1 VDLLFAR
8 RLGHLLVME
17 TQSSSPGRTLLD
29 PVCGM
34 RVDPR
39 SARGGTL
46 VHAGVEH
53 AFCSTHC
60 RAAFEAEPARH
71 RAPRP
76 PGGVSCCGGGGM
88 DAPAHAHAPVVPRAP
103 APAGAVTSAG
113 SVRYSCPMHPEIEQ
127 DGPGDCPL
135 CGMALEPVPGAGA
148 AAEAGEKAEL
158 AALARRLG
166 WGAALSLPLF
176 VLAMAEMIPGLA
188 GRLPARLSGLV
199 QLALATPVLFWSGA
213 SILARARASLAN
225 RRANMYTLVAL
236 GTGAAYLFSL
246 FALLFPAHVPHIGHG
261 LPLYFESA
269 AVIVTLVLL
278 GEWLER
284 RARARAGGALRAL
297 LGLAPSTARRLE
309 EDGSE
314 RDVPLAELEI
324 GARLRVRPGER
335 VPVDGRVLEGASAV
349 DESMLSGEPVAV
361 EKHAGERVHAGTQ
374 NGTGTLV
381 IRAEQVG
388 ARTLLAR
395 IVAQVAEAQ
404 RSRAPVQDRVDRVA
418 AWFVP
423 AVVVAALVTALAWLA
438 LGPEPRGLHALT
450 AAVAVLIIACPC
462 ALGLATPM
470 SILVGVGRGAEL
482 GVLVRDAR
490 ALETLAKVDT
500 LVLDKTGTLTEGK
513 PELVTV
519 APAPGVDERTLLV
532 AAGALERA
540 SEHPLARAVLEG
552 LARRGLAPGAVTEFV
567 AHPGEGLTGR
577 VDGRAAALGNER
589 LLARFALEPGAL
601 AARAA
606 ELRAAGQTVV
616 WIALD
621 GQAAGLLGV
630 ADRLRPSA
638 RGALSELRAEGL
650 ALVLASG
657 DAPATVAATA
667 RELGLETAH
676 GGLSPLDKEAL
687 VARLKAEG
695 RTVAFAGD
703 GINDAPALARADV
716 GLALGGGSD
725 LALESAGIVLLRGDL
740 TALVRARDLARAT
753 TRNLRQNLAFAFVYN
768 VLGIPLAAGLLYP
781 FTGLLLSPMIAGAAM
796 SLSSLSVV
804 TNALRLRRAVPQS
817 AERKAWRRV
826 SVRT

>member
-1 VDLLFAR
+1 
-8 RLGHLLVME
+8 ME
-17 TQSSSPGRTLLD
+17 TPTSSAGRTLLD

-34 RVDPR
+34 RVDPLR
-39 SARGGTL
+39 ARGGTL
-46 VHAGVEH
+46 VHEGVEH

-60 RAAFEAEPARH
+60 RAAFEAEPARY
-71 RAPRP
+71 RAKPSS
-76 PGGVSCCGGGGM
+76 GGGSCCGGGG
-88 DAPAHAHAPVVPRAP
+88 APAPGQAQAHAPVARPAP
-103 APAGAVTSAG
+103 EPAGAAIATG
-113 SVRYSCPMHPEIEQ
+113 TVRYSCPMHPEVEQ

-135 CGMALEPVPGAGA
+135 CGMALEPLPGAGA
-148 AAEAGEKAEL
+148 AAEAGEQAEL

-166 WGAALSLPLF
+166 WAVALSLPLF

-199 QLALATPVLFWSGA
+199 QLVLATPVLFGSGA

-246 FALLFPAHVPHIGHG
+246 FALLFPAHVPRSGHG

-297 LGLAPSTARRLE
+297 LGLAPSTARLV
-309 EDGSE
+309 EDDGRE
-314 RDVPLAELEI
+314 RDVPLAELGV
-324 GARLRVRPGER
+324 GARVRVRPGER

-349 DESMLSGEPVAV
+349 DESMLSGEPVPV
-361 EKHAGERVHAGTQ
+361 EKHAGERVRAGTQ

-381 IRAEQVG
+381 IRAEEVG

-423 AVVVAALVTALAWLA
+423 AVVVAALVTALAWLV
-438 LGPEPRGLHALT
+438 LGPEPQVVHALT

-490 ALETLAKVDT
+490 ALETLAEVDT

-540 SEHPLARAVLEG
+540 SEHPLARAVLDG
-552 LARRGLAPGAVTEFV
+552 LARRGLAPAAVVEFA

-589 LLARFALEPGAL
+589 LLARLGLEPGAL

-616 WIALD
+616 WVVLD
-621 GQAAGLLGV
+621 GRPAGLLGV

-638 RGALSELRAEGL
+638 RGALSQLRAEGL

-687 VARLKAEG
+687 VARLRAEG
-695 RTVAFAGD
+695 HTVAFAGD

-725 LALESAGIVLLRGDL
+725 IALESAGLVLLRGDL
-740 TALVRARDLARAT
+740 AALVRAHGLARAT
-753 TRNLRQNLAFAFVYN
+753 ARNLRQNLGFAFVYN

-804 TNALRLRRAVPQS
+804 TNALRLRRAGL
-817 AERKAWRRV
+817 AGR
-826 SVRT
+826 